1 MPDPDAIQSELSTL
15 VGRKIS
21 GRYRVDALIG
31 IGGMGAV
38 FRARHLMLDRDVAIK
53 VLHPELTNDTEIA
66 ARFDREARSAS
77 RLDHPNCLQVTDSG
91 TIEGTRG
98 ARFIVMQLLE
108 GEELTEHLGDPI
120 PPLDAIEW
128 MLQILRG
135 LEHAHEHGVVHRDL
149 KPENVFVTKDHE
161 GNPILKIVDFG
172 IAKIVSGTGSDDTM
186 TQMGIVFGTPQY
198 MSPEQATGMEVDARA
213 DLYSAG
219 IIFYEMLAGKP
230 PFEADDPVA
239 LVRMQVTQ
247 EPAPL
252 PESLPASLRA
262 FVERLLAKQ
271 RDERYSSAGEARKAL
286 EAIRDEIAVA
296 EGVPLAYAPAG
307 SVAIPVS
314 GPAPT
319 RSAARPLAAGA
330 AAVLGLG
337 FLAWAVSRSAPA
349 RGEREE
355 RTATVAAA
363 LDELHTNVPTD
374 ADDDGPTGE
383 QLAEI
388 DRLLLQ
394 DDLDAAEKLLNPLL
408 DRFPEDARLLWRQ
421 GKLLSKRPRRR
432 AQALASYG
440 DAIERDPSLLDHKDF
455 YAEIMALLRQRGLQK
470 EALDLALRKMGKHA
484 HPFLLEL
491 VNRKKKALSYADRH
505 RALDELRTDPA
516 NENLID
522 VKLNVALDLWQAK
535 DSLAPCRNYAA
546 ALAYI
551 EQHPDPY
558 FENALRK
565 APLPTADEDGK
576 ADPTDAEVCAAL
588 PARRDAVLSVVE
600 DLAQTT
606 GGPPAED
613 GDATSPGEPS
623 ARPANKAGS
632 SKRRGKRKKKSASKK
647 PAKCKRFFV
656 GLADPDCR

>member
-21 GRYRVDALIG
+21 GRYRLDALIG

-91 TIEGTRG
+91 TIEGTHG

-108 GEELTEHLGDPI
+108 GAELTTHLGEPI
-120 PPLDAIEW
+120 PPLEAAEM

-219 IIFYEMLAGKP
+219 IIFYEMLTGKP

-252 PESLPASLRA
+252 PASLPASLRA

-286 EAIRDEIAVA
+286 EAIRDEIAIA
-296 EGVPLAYAPAG
+296 EGVPLAHAPAG

-314 GPAPT
+314 GPAAA

-337 FLAWAVSRSAPA
+337 FLAWALSRPSPA
-349 RGEREE
+349 REHEDRPERP
-355 RTATVAAA
+355 AAA
-363 LDELHTNVPTD
+363 
-374 ADDDGPTGE
+374 ADDLDASVSIEVAGGGPADG
-383 QLAEI
+383 QLAEL

-394 DDLDAAEKLLNPLL
+394 EDLDAAEKLLNPLL

-440 DAIERDPSLLDHKDF
+440 DAIERDPSLLDDKDF

-522 VKLNVALDLWQAK
+522 VKLNAALDLWQAK

-565 APLPTADEDGK
+565 APLPAEDEEAK

-600 DLAQTT
+600 SLAQTT

-613 GDATSPGEPS
+613 GDATPPGEPS
-623 ARPANKAGS
+623 ADPAKKAGS
-632 SKRRGKRKKKSASKK
+632 SKRRRKRKSASKK
-647 PAKCKRFFV
+647 PAKCKRFLV